1 MKTILVLTLSGSVLT
16 LLLTVLRY
24 TFLRK
29 MPSTVYYYAW
39 LLVLLR
45 FALPLPG
52 LVPASAEKA
61 NELPAAPVAYV
72 RIDGQENNDHDT
84 EIIKNEAA
92 KTGSNESTETRIV
105 LNETET
111 KDLTVTETA
120 PKASFSIDWESP
132 MLWLSVWAIGAVIS
146 MAVTV
151 ISYLSFSFGLKRNL
165 MEPDSFTKSVYA
177 AIPGRKPALYFSDS
191 ARTPMMLGI
200 LKPKIVLPV
209 REYNEEVLLN
219 ILRHE
224 LTHYRRFD
232 MLYKWATAAVL
243 SVHWFNPMAWFIRRE
258 INRACE
264 MSCDEML
271 LRTMDKN
278 EKQSYGNTLLLMAAS
293 TALPSAVVAT
303 TFATEK
309 RNLKERLVQIMNY
322 KKSGTRLLAAVLSVA
337 LLTG

>member
-45 FALPLPG
+45 FAVPLPG
-52 LVPASAEKA
+52 LVPALAEKA

-72 RIDGQENNDHDT
+72 RIDSRENSDPDT

-92 KTGSNESTETRIV
+92 KSGSNESHIA
-105 LNETET
+105 LNATET
-111 KDLTVTETA
+111 KEMTVTETA
-120 PKASFSIDWESP
+120 PKASFSIDWKSP
-132 MLWLSVWAIGAVIS
+132 KLWLSVWAVGAVMS

-151 ISYLSFSFGLKRNL
+151 LSYLKFSFGLKRDL
-165 MEPDSFTKSVYA
+165 MEPDSFTRSVYA
-177 AIPGRKPALYFSDS
+177 SIPGRKPDLYFSDS

-200 LKPKIVLPV
+200 LKPKIVLPM

-232 MLYKWATAAVL
+232 MLYKWATAVVL
-243 SVHWFNPMAWFIRRE
+243 SVHWFNPISLVYTQGDQPCMRDELRRDAPAFHE
-258 INRACE
+258 QR
-264 MSCDEML
+264 
-271 LRTMDKN
+271 RK
-278 EKQSYGNTLLLMAAS
+278 
-293 TALPSAVVAT
+293 
-303 TFATEK
+303 
-309 RNLKERLVQIMNY
+309 
-322 KKSGTRLLAAVLSVA
+322 AVLRQFAPFNGSINSSSFSRCRYYFCN
-337 LLTG
+337 